1 MPRLQHKA
9 VPQLLYPFRLRGN
22 TGVTWGQPPSAVRRS
37 EAPQW
42 ERKQLLKNR
51 CGRASVGV
59 VLLILLAGI
68 VSNTQTVSE
77 NRVKAAYL
85 YNFAKFVEW
94 PAEKFASPAA
104 PFQLCVLDDAVFQ
117 AELTRIVQ
125 GKTIAGRAVK
135 VVPVESANEAGDCHA
150 VFVNSSRYG
159 QVQHIV
165 EALSRRGVLT
175 VGETKNF
182 CQKGGIVN
190 FVLQDDR
197 VQFEVNHKAANA
209 AGLRISSRLL
219 SVAKLV
225 FE

>member
-1 MPRLQHKA
+1 MPRLQHRA
-9 VPQLLYPFRLRGN
+9 VP
-22 TGVTWGQPPSAVRRS
+22 GVTWGQLPSAVRRS

-51 CGRASVGV
+51 YGRASVGV
-59 VLLILLAGI
+59 VLLILLAGM
-68 VSNTQTVSE
+68 VSNAQTVSE
-77 NRVKAAYL
+77 DRVKAAYL

-104 PFQLCVLDDAVFQ
+104 PFQLCVLDDTVFQ

-135 VVPVESANEAGDCHA
+135 VVPVESADEAGDCHA
-150 VFVNSSRYG
+150 LFVNPSRDA

-165 EALSRRGVLT
+165 EALSRRSVLT

-182 CQKGGIVN
+182 CEEGGIVN